1 MMKKIS
7 VRFLLVP
14 TFFFALAL
22 AMMIGTTTV
31 NAQTSETP
39 TETPVETP
47 TATPVPPTNTPVPP
61 TATPESPGETPVE
74 TPTATP
80 VPPTNTPV
88 PPTATPESPGET
100 PTATPVPPTNTPVP
114 PTATPESP
122 GETPTA
128 TPVPPTNTPVPPTAT
143 PESPGETPTAT
154 PIPPTATPESPT
166 ETPTPIVPTATPKP
180 TKTPIPIFENA
191 NQGINLLDRFG
202 GIHELGDTLGWF
214 DFNGDGELDPASSLG
229 FLSFNTTKQYVDL
242 EILTAGS
249 ESTEVSAVIAAR
261 NDGFIRSVRR
271 NAETGFIQRNY
282 LPSIDLRPVDIEF
295 ATNADGYFALSKE
308 GDVFAVGADGSL
320 NAFRTIRTSRTGKK
334 AVDMEVV
341 SGDLNNPVIYVLF
354 SGGLI
359 SRIDSPAGSASP
371 ALTGPPVSNVPAYTD
386 LELIVESGILA
397 GGVACTGPGDFFEVY
412 PEGGEPTGIELPTFF
427 FGSNSTL
434 VGFAVQ
440 NDPTHGLGIFA
451 VTRFGSIHTF
461 GGADN
466 FLTTVR
472 ENRLL
477 PVNPVDP
484 IGPFIFSFT
493 DPSNG
498 EEIFTI
504 NSGIG
509 APIVEDIEVF
519 LVNPGN

>member
-1 MMKKIS
+1 M
-7 VRFLLVP
+7 V
-14 TFFFALAL
+14 
-22 AMMIGTTTV
+22 MMIGTATV

-61 TATPESPGETPVE
+61 TATPESPSETPVETPTATPVPPTATPETSGE

-88 PPTATPESPGET
+88 PPTATPETSGET

-122 GETPTA
+122 TETPTPTPGVPTSTPTPTA
-128 TPVPPTNTPVPPTAT
+128 TPLPV
-143 PESPGETPTAT
+143 
-154 PIPPTATPESPT
+154 
-166 ETPTPIVPTATPKP
+166 
-180 TKTPIPIFENA
+180 FENA

-214 DFNGDGELDPASSLG
+214 DFNGDGMLDPASSLG
-229 FLSFNTTKQYVDL
+229 FLSFNTAKQYVDL
-242 EILTAGS
+242 EIMTDGPDS
-249 ESTEVSAVIAAR
+249 KEVRAVIAAR
-261 NDGFIRSVRR
+261 SDGFIRSVRR
-271 NAETGFIQRNY
+271 NPQTGFIQRNY
-282 LPSIDLRPVDIEF
+282 LPSIDLRPVDIEL
-295 ATNADGYFALSKE
+295 ADNGDGYFALTKE
-308 GDVFAVGADGSL
+308 GEVFAVGADGSL
-320 NAFRTIRTSRTGKK
+320 SGFRTIRNSRTGKK

-341 SGDLNNPVIYVLF
+341 SGALDNPVIYVLF

-359 SRIDSPAGSASP
+359 SRIDSPAGTASP
-371 ALTGPPVSNVPAYTD
+371 VLTGPPVSNVPAYTD
-386 LELIVESGILA
+386 LEILVE
-397 GGVACTGPGDFFEVY
+397 GGNIIGAAACTGPGDFFEVY
-412 PEGGEPTGIELPTFF
+412 AEGGEPTGIELPTFF

-434 VGFAVQ
+434 VGFTAQ

-461 GGADN
+461 GGADS
-466 FLTTVR
+466 FLTTIR
-472 ENRLL
+472 DNRVL
-477 PVNPVDP
+477 PVNPENP
-484 IGPFIFSFT
+484 IGPFIFSFI
-493 DPSNG
+493 DPSSG

-509 APIVEDIEVF
+509 APIIEDIEVF

>member
-1 MMKKIS
+1 MKKIS

-14 TFFFALAL
+14 SFFFALAL
-22 AMMIGTTTV
+22 VMMIGAGSV

-39 TETPVETP
+39 TETPVETPVETP

-61 TATPESPGETPVE
+61 AATPESPAETPVE

-80 VPPTNTPV
+80 VPPTNTPQ
-88 PPTATPESPGET
+88 PAAPTATPETGGET

-114 PTATPESP
+114 PTATPETG

-128 TPVPPTNTPVPPTAT
+128 TPVPPTNTPEPAEPTAT
-143 PESPGETPTAT
+143 PESATETPTPTPLPPTATPTPTAT
-154 PIPPTATPESPT
+154 PLP
-166 ETPTPIVPTATPKP
+166 V
-180 TKTPIPIFENA
+180 FENA

-214 DFNGDGELDPASSLG
+214 DFDGDGVLDPASSLG
-229 FLSFNTTKQYVDL
+229 FLSFNTTRQYIDI
-242 EILTAGS
+242 EILTDGS
-249 ESTEVSAVIAAR
+249 DSTEVRAVIAAR
-261 NDGFIRSVRR
+261 DDGFIRSVRR
-271 NAETGFIQRNY
+271 NPDTSFIQRNY

-295 ATNADGYFALSKE
+295 ADNGGGYFALSKE
-308 GDVFAVGADGSL
+308 GDVFSVGADGSL
-320 NAFRTIRTSRTGKK
+320 NAFRTVRALRTGKK

-359 SRIDSPAGSASP
+359 SRIDSDAAASFP
-371 ALTGPPVSNVPAYTD
+371 ALTGPPVSNVPSYTD
-386 LELIVESGILA
+386 LEILVQDGQLA
-397 GGVACTGPGDFFEVY
+397 GAVASTGPGDFFEAY
-412 PEGGEPTGIELPTFF
+412 PEGGEPTGVELPKFF
-427 FGSNSTL
+427 FGSNATL
-434 VGFAVQ
+434 VGFAIQ
-440 NDPTHGLGIFA
+440 DDPTHGLGIFA
-451 VTRFGSIHTF
+451 VTRFGTIHTF

-477 PVNPVDP
+477 PVNPDDP
-484 IGPFIFSFT
+484 VGPFIFSFS

-498 EEIFTI
+498 NEIFTI